1 MKDQSLIKVWDLLQ
15 MHEDPGIIHRDVQ
28 NYTQSTAAL
37 QVQIFQTWYSHPWFN
52 NYICLLMSYS

>member
-37 QVQIFQTWYSHPWFN
+37 QVQIFQT
-52 NYICLLMSYS
+52 